1 MAGRSSKSVLTL
13 TGHRTKQEIALR
25 KAGEAALLTGEPM
38 KERQDVRKDPE
49 AHREFIRL
57 RRLFRAIGKD
67 DALYQN
73 VINDYCLLYGEI
85 QSASALIQRIQ
96 DDLERLEDYKD
107 DMEARVYRRLRKALE
122 GCEAKE
128 KALIDRKRDRMRAIE
143 DKNLMTAQAAL
154 RAIPEKQER
163 KNPLKEVLQS

>member
-38 KERQDVRKDPE
+38 RERPDVRRIPE

-57 RRLFRAIGKD
+57 RRLFRTIGKD
-67 DALYQN
+67 DALYQGT
-73 VINDYCLLYGEI
+73 INDYCLLHAE
-85 QSASALIQRIQ
+85 ALAAAGLISRIEA
-96 DDLERLEDYKD
+96 DLEYLDQH
-107 DMEARVYRRLRKALE
+107 EARMDPGKSLRIRSTLEAHEAKAL
-122 GCEAKE
+122 ATV
-128 KALIDRKRDRMRAIE
+128 DRKRDKKRAIE

-163 KNPLKEVLQS
+163 KNLLKEVLQS